1 MSQFTVEVLD
11 SEIDNFV
18 KELSKLPYVS
28 FIYNNEKEVILKSIE
43 IGLNEVKDI
52 ISGKQKALSEKEFF
66 AELEK

>member
-52 ISGKQKALSEKEFF
+52 ISGKQKCTKLS
-66 AELEK
+66 LINC